1 MEIAGKIIVVT
12 GGASGIGRALCQRF
26 AREGAKAVVVADLNE
41 EGAKTVAREIKGIAV
56 PCDVSREEDVVQ
68 LIESTEERVGPIDLF
83 CSNAGI
89 LVQGGVEAPNDA
101 WQRIWE
107 INVLSHVYVAR
118 AIIPRMIER
127 GGGALLMTASA
138 AGLLSQIGSA
148 PYSVTKHAAVGLA
161 ENIDITYGDQGIKVF
176 ALCPQAV
183 RSEMTRAHEGG
194 GVAGVDGLME
204 PEQLADAV
212 IQGFKADTFL
222 ILPHPE
228 VETYMQR
235 KTSDYDRWLKGMR
248 KLQARFAAGI
258 ALKRGQDKEKDTN

>member
-41 EGAKTVAREIKGIAV
+41 EGAKAVAREIKGIAV
-56 PCDVSREEDVVQ
+56 PCDVSREEDVVS
-68 LIESTEERVGPIDLF
+68 LVESTEEKVGPIDLF

-107 INVLSHVYVAR
+107 INVMSHVYVAR

-183 RSEMTRAHEGG
+183 RSEMTRDHEGG

-212 IQGFKADTFL
+212 MDAFKTDSFL

-248 KLQARFAAGI
+248 RLQARFVAGV
-258 ALKRGQDKEKDTN
+258 ALKEKQDKVKK

>member
-1 MEIAGKIIVVT
+1 MEITGKIVVVT
-12 GGASGIGRALCQRF
+12 GGASGIGKALCQRF
-26 AREGAKAVVVADLNE
+26 ALEGAKAIVVADVDE
-41 EGAKTVAREIKGIAV
+41 EGARAVAQEIKGVAAV
-56 PCDVSREEDVVQ
+56 CDVRKEEDIINLV
-68 LIESTEERVGPIDLF
+68 ESTEEKVGPIDLF

-89 LVQGGVEAPNDA
+89 MVLGGVEAPNEG

-107 INVLSHVYVAR
+107 INVMAHVYVAR
-118 AIIPRMIER
+118 AIIPRMTQR
-127 GGGALLMTASA
+127 GGGAMLMTASA

-148 PYSVTKHAAVGLA
+148 PYSVTKHAAIGLA
-161 ENIDITYGDQGIKVF
+161 ESIEITYGDQGIKVF

-183 RSEMTRAHEGG
+183 RTQMTRDHEGG

-212 IQGFKADTFL
+212 MDAFRSDTFL

-228 VETYMQR
+228 VETYMRR

-248 KLQARFAAGI
+248 KLQARFIAG
-258 ALKRGQDKEKDTN
+258 ASLKVEKK

>member
-1 MEIAGKIIVVT
+1 MEITGKIVVVT
-12 GGASGIGRALCQRF
+12 GGASGIGKALCQRF
-26 AREGAKAVVVADLNE
+26 ALEGAKAIVVADVD
-41 EGAKTVAREIKGIAV
+41 EGGARAVAQEIKGVAAV
-56 PCDVSREEDVVQ
+56 CDVRKEEDIINLV
-68 LIESTEERVGPIDLF
+68 ESTEEKVGPIDLF

-89 LVQGGVEAPNDA
+89 MVLGGVEAPNEG

-107 INVLSHVYVAR
+107 INVMAHVYVAR
-118 AIIPRMIER
+118 AIIPRMTQR
-127 GGGALLMTASA
+127 GGGAMLMTASA

-148 PYSVTKHAAVGLA
+148 PYSVTKHAAIGLA
-161 ENIDITYGDQGIKVF
+161 ESIEITYGDQGIKVF

-183 RSEMTRAHEGG
+183 RTQMTRDHEGG

-212 IQGFKADTFL
+212 MDAFRSDTFL

-228 VETYMQR
+228 VETYMRR

-248 KLQARFAAGI
+248 KLQARFIAG
-258 ALKRGQDKEKDTN
+258 ASLKVEKK